1 MPRLST
7 PETTTA
13 DAVLD
18 GVAADTAGDDAP
30 VAGAG
35 AVVEAATAEAAIA
48 EVHERFGPGA
58 TIVEARRVLRGG
70 IGGFFAKEHVQLH
83 VAATP
88 TGVSP
93 ATAGSSPGV
102 AGRGPAARAGGS
114 DPSPADRD
122 DIAARAVALAAELTQ
137 GSTSQGAHQAPS
149 GSTQDATHLPG
160 AGAGGGRHDAAA
172 GAGGGRHAGA
182 TDDGS
187 PVDRL
192 LGGADEEEAE
202 TAPGHHAAMVD
213 DTLDFGTFLRTQ
225 LARQQAGGAT
235 PEARQTTGEV
245 TASASGRVED
255 ATAVRDASDARTA
268 PVTTPAPTSAP
279 ERDVQPIRWPGSHT
293 PWSVYG
299 VDATPTPDVEAE
311 VLARGAAVDD
321 AAPTTA
327 GAEVSTTGPGAP
339 TAAAGSAHEVPGD
352 TPLLPGDVPRVTGD
366 VAVSPQGHADT
377 EVAVTTAPVEGPAWS
392 TTRLLHLGLPASL
405 VHHLDV
411 ADPTDDLSWVTA
423 LTDAL
428 RPVCRPL
435 PAGPAVL
442 VGPDAPAIAEVVD
455 LPVARSRTWLDALG
469 ANRWRH
475 LVIGGQGW
483 RTELTDE
490 PLAVSW
496 VRTEDLPD
504 ALRCATELGL
514 VLGYGP
520 QGGQLRR
527 ARPLDVALAVRELV
541 ELP

>member
-7 PETTTA
+7 PETATA
-13 DAVLD
+13 DAVLE
-18 GVAADTAGDDAP
+18 GVAAADAAGDDAP
-30 VAGAG
+30 VAGAS
-35 AVVEAATAEAAIA
+35 AVVEAVTAEAAIA

-88 TGVSP
+88 P
-93 ATAGSSPGV
+93 A
-102 AGRGPAARAGGS
+102 
-114 DPSPADRD
+114 PSPTDRR

-137 GSTSQGAHQAPS
+137 GSTAQGARPS
-149 GSTQDATHLPG
+149 SARPSSERPSPAGPTPDTAHLPG
-160 AGAGGGRHDAAA
+160 AGAGAAGGRRDAAA
-172 GAGGGRHAGA
+172 D
-182 TDDGS
+182 TGS

-192 LGGADEEEAE
+192 LDGVDEGEPQGARDED
-202 TAPGHHAAMVD
+202 AAIVD
-213 DTLDFGTFLRTQ
+213 DTVDFGTFLRTQ

-235 PEARQTTGEV
+235 PATAEPTGEV
-245 TASASGRVED
+245 AGSAPDRVED
-255 ATAVRDASDARTA
+255 ADADAAPTSTAAPA
-268 PVTTPAPTSAP
+268 PVTAPAPAP

-299 VDATPTPDVEAE
+299 VDATPAPDVDAE
-311 VLARGAAVDD
+311 VLSPGAAVGD
-321 AAPTTA
+321 AMPTTGGTEAPTPGPGAQAAAAGMSAAVPDAAAVAPQGDGDAEVAPTTA
-327 GAEVSTTGPGAP
+327 T
-339 TAAAGSAHEVPGD
+339 
-352 TPLLPGDVPRVTGD
+352 
-366 VAVSPQGHADT
+366 
-377 EVAVTTAPVEGPAWS
+377 VEGPAWS

-411 ADPTDDLSWVTA
+411 ADPTDDLSWVAA

-442 VGPDAPAIAEVVD
+442 VGPDAPVIAEVVD

-483 RTELTDE
+483 RSELTDE

-504 ALRCATELGL
+504 ALRCAMELGL

-527 ARPLDVALAVRELV
+527 ARPLDVALAVRALV
-541 ELP
+541 GLP